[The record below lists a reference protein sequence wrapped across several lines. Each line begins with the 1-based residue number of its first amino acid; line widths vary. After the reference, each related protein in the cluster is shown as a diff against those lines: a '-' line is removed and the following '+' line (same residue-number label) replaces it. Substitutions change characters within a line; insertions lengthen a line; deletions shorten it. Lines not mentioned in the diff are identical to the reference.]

1 MALSPRQRW
10 TAAIAVLLFLCLG
23 TVVVLRSGK
32 ARPEPKLVLK
42 YLGKSGGAGEIV
54 ARFAVTNVGS
64 ASAIA
69 GASGWIEVFGRTNEV
84 SVGGGATAARLAPGA
99 GDVVQA
105 FLPPGFKGRWRY
117 TCRYG
122 HEGLRSR
129 ISNWQWGPG
138 GPGASANW
146 MVPSFL
152 KGLPLDVVATSGWL
166 DE

>member
-1 MALSPRQRW
+1 M
-10 TAAIAVLLFLCLG
+10 TAIAVLLFLFLG
-23 TVVVLRSGK
+23 TVILLLFGK
-32 ARPEPKLVLK
+32 ARPEPKLVLT
-42 YLGKSGGAGEIV
+42 YLGKSGETGEIV

-64 ASAIA
+64 GFAIA
-69 GASGWIEVFGRTNEV
+69 GPAGTIEVFGRTNEV

-105 FLPPGFKGRWRY
+105 FLPPGLKGRWRY

-129 ISNWQWGPG
+129 IYNWQWGPG
-138 GPGASANW
+138 GPGPSANW
-146 MVPSFL
+146 MVPLFL
-152 KGLPLDVVATSGWL
+152 KGLPLDIVATSGWI